1 MNELAI
7 QHHVQLALS
16 EAGHTVF
23 RANVGVFKTE
33 DGRYI
38 NTGLPKGFSDLFG
51 FTFSGVPFFMEVK
64 TPKGS
69 VRPEQLQFLEAMR
82 CRGAI
87 VGIVRSVD
95 DALNLLK

>member
-1 MNELAI
+1 MKELAI
-7 QHHVQLALS
+7 QHHIQLALS

-51 FTFSGVPFFMEVK
+51 FTSAGAPFFMEVK
-64 TPKGS
+64 TEKGGARPDQ
-69 VRPEQLQFLEAMR
+69 VRFLEAMR
-82 CRGAI
+82 NRGAI

-95 DALNLLK
+95 DALKLLN